1 METAKHHDQ
10 ALVAVTDKLSVR
22 FGPRRVLQDINL
34 SLEKGRLYVLV
45 GRSGAGKTTFLRTF
59 NRLNECFPRCQT
71 QGSLHLQLDAQWLDI
86 YKDGPCL
93 TELRRRVGMVF
104 QTPNILPASIEK
116 NLSLPLKLVIGLG
129 KKDIPVRL
137 ERALRQVHLWEEVH
151 DRLQAPAATLSGGQQ
166 QRLCLAR
173 VLALEPALLLL
184 DEPTA
189 SLDFRSSRKIEDLL
203 LTLKEHYPIL
213 AVSHSL
219 SQARRLG
226 DEILVMKAGSL
237 ARQLSRQ
244 DFQDKAMLEELL
256 EEVF

>member
-1 METAKHHDQ
+1 METAKPHDS
-10 ALVAVTDKLSVR
+10 ALAARVDHLSVS
-22 FGPRRVLQDINL
+22 FGPRQVLQDINL

-45 GRSGAGKTTFLRTF
+45 GRSGAGKTAFLRSF
-59 NRLNECFPRCQT
+59 NRLNEYFPHCQT
-71 QGSLHLQLDAQWLDI
+71 RGSLHLQLDTQWVDI
-86 YKDGPCL
+86 YRDGPSV

-116 NLSLPLKLVIGLG
+116 NLLLPLKLVVGLG
-129 KKDIPVRL
+129 KKDIP
-137 ERALRQVHLWEEVH
+137 ERVEWALRQVHLWEEVH
-151 DRLQAPAATLSGGQQ
+151 DRLQTPAATLSGGQQ

-189 SLDFRSSRKIEDLL
+189 SLDFLASRKIEDLL
-203 LTLKEHYPIL
+203 LTLKEQYPIL

-226 DEILVMKAGSL
+226 DEILVMKEGRL
-237 ARQLSRQ
+237 ARILSRQ
-244 DFQDKAMLEELL
+244 DFQDKAMLEDLL

>member
-1 METAKHHDQ
+1 METAKHNDS
-10 ALVAVTDKLSVR
+10 ALVAVAENLSVN
-22 FGPRRVLQDINL
+22 FGARQVLRDIQL
-34 SLEKGRLYVLV
+34 TLEKGRLYVLV
-45 GRSGAGKTTFLRTF
+45 GRSGVGKTTFLRSF
-59 NRLNECFPRCQT
+59 NRLNECFPHCQT
-71 QGSLHLQLDAQWLDI
+71 RGSLRLNLGQQWVDI
-86 YKDGPCL
+86 YGDGL
-93 TELRRRVGMVF
+93 SVTELRRRVGMVF
-104 QTPNILPASIEK
+104 QTPNTLPASIER
-116 NLSLPLKLVIGLG
+116 NLSLPLKLVLGLG
-129 KKDIPVRL
+129 KSDIPARV
-137 ERALRQVHLWEEVH
+137 EWALRQVHLWEEVH

-203 LTLKEHYPIL
+203 LSLKERYPIL

-226 DEILVMKAGSL
+226 DEILVMQEGRL
-237 ARQLSRQ
+237 ARTLSRH
-244 DFQDKAMLEELL
+244 DFQDQAKLTELL

>member
-1 METAKHHDQ
+1 METTKHNDSTI
-10 ALVAVTDKLSVR
+10 VAVVENLSVS
-22 FGPRRVLQDINL
+22 FGPRQVLRNINL
-34 SLEKGRLYVLV
+34 SLKKGRLYVLL
-45 GRSGAGKTTFLRTF
+45 GRSGVGKTTFFRSF
-59 NRLNECFPRCQT
+59 NRLNECFPHCQT
-71 QGSLHLQLDAQWLDI
+71 RGSLRLNLDQQWLDI
-86 YKDGPCL
+86 YGDGL
-93 TELRRRVGMVF
+93 SVTELRRRVGMVF
-104 QTPNILPASIEK
+104 QTPSILPASIER
-116 NLSLPLKLVIGLG
+116 NISLPLKLVLGLG
-129 KKDIPVRL
+129 KNDIPARVDW
-137 ERALRQVHLWEEVH
+137 ALRHVHLWEEVH
-151 DRLQAPAATLSGGQQ
+151 DRLQAPAANLSGGQQ

-226 DEILVMKAGSL
+226 DEILVMQAGSL
-237 ARQLSRQ
+237 VRTLSRQ
-244 DFQDKAMLEELL
+244 DFQDKAMLEDLL